1 MDDIFN
7 FGYNIH
13 VKVSKPLLPPKDSLY
28 ASTAP
33 ILTSSS
39 GFTNAMNIGGVYIGG
54 NRVIIS

>member
-13 VKVSKPLLPPKDSLY
+13 VKVSKPLRPPKDSLY

-39 GFTNAMNIGGVYIGG
+39 GFF
-54 NRVIIS
+54 ISSYPQGFEMELWHL